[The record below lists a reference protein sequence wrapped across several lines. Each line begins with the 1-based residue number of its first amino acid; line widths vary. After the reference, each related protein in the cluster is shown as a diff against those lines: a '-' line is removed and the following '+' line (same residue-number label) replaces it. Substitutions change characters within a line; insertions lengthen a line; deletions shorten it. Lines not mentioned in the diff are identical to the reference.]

1 MDQYIK
7 SFEIISLWDRMDVRW
22 NDIHQDVNV
31 LVGING
37 AGKTTLLNT
46 MYNYY
51 HSSLPKEL
59 RNSVNGNTVSTPVSF
74 IKSFDIPS
82 ESKKKVSPLLV
93 DLERVVL
100 QNKDNDSL
108 FNYRMRSINY
118 PEEAERVQARMAHLF
133 SIANDFFSETGKTL
147 EIDKNTNLLVFR
159 LMDKSVI
166 SMDKLSAGEKQL
178 LLILI
183 TVFLQDEKP
192 YILLMD
198 EPELSLHI
206 SWQDKLISTLR
217 ELNPNCQL
225 IISTHSPSIFANGWE
240 SQLVFMDE
248 ITSSNNNV

>member
-37 AGKTTLLNT
+37 AGKTILLNT

-51 HSSLPKEL
+51 HSSLPREL
-59 RNSVNGNTVSTPVSF
+59 RNLVHGNPVSTPVSC

>member
-7 SFEIISLWDRMDVRW
+7 NFEIIHLWGKINIRW
-22 NDIHQDVNV
+22 ENIRQDVNV

-37 AGKTTLLNT
+37 AGKTTLLNAI
-46 MYNYY
+46 YNYY
-51 HSSLPKEL
+51 NSSLPKEL
-59 RNSVNGNTVSTPVSF
+59 KNSVKGNEVSVPITF
-74 IKSFDIPS
+74 IKSFDVPS

-93 DLERVVL
+93 DLERIVL

-118 PEEAERVQARMAHLF
+118 PEEAKRVQERVAHLF
-133 SIANDFFSETGKTL
+133 SVANDFFSETGKTL